1 MVAKNMKLKIKSI
14 EEIYYEDIGVYKKRS
29 KKKIHMDD
37 FVIPTYKD
45 YMTIVE
51 LNYNVKQLKEMCK
64 L

>member
-1 MVAKNMKLKIKSI
+1 MKLKIKSI

-37 FVIPTYKD
+37 FVIPNYKD

-51 LNYNVKQLKEMCK
+51 LNLM
-64 L
+64 